1 MLLSNLMLSVHLKG
15 SPLISK
21 RKHCGQSPMLIFYD
35 IGKVSF
41 LYTDKLLNIVI
52 TIQTFEKSG
61 QEAGYV
67 KCDGL

>member
-1 MLLSNLMLSVHLKG
+1 
-15 SPLISK
+15 
-21 RKHCGQSPMLIFYD
+21 MLIFYD

-52 TIQTFEKSG
+52 TMQTFDKSG

-67 KCDGL
+67 KCDGLWEHVINNPSF